1 MAVINRK
8 TLTIDA
14 NVKFHVDTDV
24 AYDALTVVKI
34 WLNEDS
40 DRKLEAEQLD
50 DGTWILH
57 LFEGKQ

>member
-1 MAVINRK
+1 MAKINRK

-14 NVKFHVDTDV
+14 NVNFHVDTET
-24 AYDALTVVKI
+24 AYDALTIIKI

-40 DRKLEAEQLD
+40 DRQLESEQLD

-57 LFEGKQ
+57 LFEGWH